1 MSDFPPDRDELASA
15 YLDGESSAAER
26 ALVEGDPAVM
36 ARVTEFR
43 AVREALA
50 APVTPPAA
58 GPRDAAIAAAVGAS
72 NVVALD
78 RARARRGIR
87 IASIAAAVLFVL
99 GAVGILIRAA
109 DSQSE
114 DKFQTVAG
122 SIGSGA
128 GDAATA
134 ERGAPQASPTAGAA
148 NNFSV
153 GGQALGSFADRA
165 SLVAATQSQVHSPT
179 FDQRKQA
186 TTAPAPASAAGDSA
200 PTTVAPSC
208 LVPAPPDA
216 VNELYSATAV
226 LEGRPVQIDVFTIA
240 DGSLIL
246 VVTDTASCTQVFSQ
260 PV

>member
-15 YLDGESSAAER
+15 YLDGESTAEER
-26 ALVEGDPAVM
+26 ALVEDDPGLL

-50 APVTPPAA
+50 APVTPPAT
-58 GPRDAAIAAAVGAS
+58 GQRETAITAAVGAS
-72 NVVALD
+72 TVVALD
-78 RARARRGIR
+78 RARARRGLR

-109 DSQSE
+109 GSQSE

-122 SIGSGA
+122 AIGSGA
-128 GDAATA
+128 GVAATA
-134 ERGAPQASPTAGAA
+134 ERAPQASATAGGAS
-148 NNFSV
+148 NFSV

-186 TTAPAPASAAGDSA
+186 TTPPGAASAADGSA

-208 LVPAPPDA
+208 LVPAPPDT
-216 VNELYSATAV
+216 VKELYAATAV
-226 LEGRPVQIDVFTIA
+226 LEDRPVQIDVFTIA
-240 DGSLIL
+240 DGSLVL
-246 VVTDTASCTQVFSQ
+246 VVTDATSCTQVFSQ